1 MECTLR
7 DIKTEKPHITWVYLR
22 SVEADCYHNNS
33 LIAAARGTGK
43 WVGLE
48 VCWYDFSES
57 QYGKNV
63 CDRILSPMKTC
74 IRRFYNEGHD
84 ILSAGDMRRA
94 LSERPVKGTSACVC
108 EVDEAKITLE
118 VNKIDGFSKLHNVQF
133 EEKGILVWR
142 SCGTERGKEISFDQ
156 LLRACPRERRE
167 VVLHATSPISVK
179 FCQFKGSTPK
189 LKKTNLFLFW
199 FFPVGDRPPP
209 VFLGFHQGN
218 RLKISEMYEALT
230 AMVLNR
236 LL

>member
-57 QYGKNV
+57 QYGKDV
-63 CDRILSPMKTC
+63 CDRILCPMKTC

-94 LSERPVKGTSACVC
+94 LSERPMKGTSAYVC
-108 EVDEAKITLE
+108 EVDEATMT
-118 VNKIDGFSKLHNVQF
+118 
-133 EEKGILVWR
+133 R
-142 SCGTERGKEISFDQ
+142 
-156 LLRACPRERRE
+156 
-167 VVLHATSPISVK
+167 
-179 FCQFKGSTPK
+179 
-189 LKKTNLFLFW
+189 
-199 FFPVGDRPPP
+199 
-209 VFLGFHQGN
+209 
-218 RLKISEMYEALT
+218 
-230 AMVLNR
+230 
-236 LL
+236 

>member
-1 MECTLR
+1 MCSIMECTLR

-57 QYGKNV
+57 QYGKDV

-94 LSERPVKGTSACVC
+94 LSERPMKGTSAYVC
-108 EVDEAKITLE
+108 EVDEATITL
-118 VNKIDGFSKLHNVQF
+118 
-133 EEKGILVWR
+133 
-142 SCGTERGKEISFDQ
+142 
-156 LLRACPRERRE
+156 
-167 VVLHATSPISVK
+167 
-179 FCQFKGSTPK
+179 
-189 LKKTNLFLFW
+189 
-199 FFPVGDRPPP
+199 
-209 VFLGFHQGN
+209 
-218 RLKISEMYEALT
+218 
-230 AMVLNR
+230 
-236 LL
+236 